1 LGGEDRGG
9 FVRGILRGGFKE
21 VGDMDFL
28 LFIFMVDF
36 TLPVGSTTPLCLVDV
51 EGGTDGSGT
60 AARFSSTL

>member
-9 FVRGILRGGFKE
+9 FVRGILRGGFE
-21 VGDMDFL
+21 DVGDMDFL

-36 TLPVGSTTPLCLVDV
+36 TLPVGCSTAPLCLVV
-51 EGGTDGSGT
+51 EGGIDGSGT